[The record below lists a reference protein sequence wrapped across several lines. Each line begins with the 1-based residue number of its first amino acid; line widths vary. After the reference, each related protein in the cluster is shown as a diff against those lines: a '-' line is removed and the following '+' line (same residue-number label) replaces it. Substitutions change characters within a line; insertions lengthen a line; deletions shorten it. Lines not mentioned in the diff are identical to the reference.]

1 MSTNRFVRV
10 IETLCLHEVK
20 YIVVGGV
27 AAVLQ
32 RVPINTIDFDIVHD
46 REEENVQRLMAAL
59 AVLGVTYRDESRNL
73 TPTQAD
79 LLSAQCHPL
88 RTGRLDLDVMGALG
102 ESLDYT
108 NLLPDTDKIEVAGYI
123 VDVLKLEKLIDIK
136 RKLTRP
142 KDRFMLIHLEA
153 TLEERERTR
162 D

>member
-10 IETLCLHEVK
+10 IETLCLHEVR

-59 AVLGVTYRDESRNL
+59 AVLGVTYRDESHGL
-73 TPTQAD
+73 SPTQAD
-79 LLSAQCHPL
+79 LLSPQCHPL
-88 RTGRLDLDVMGALG
+88 RTGRLDLDLMGTLG
-102 ESLDYT
+102 EHLDYAD
-108 NLLPDTDKIEVAGYI
+108 LLADTDKIEVAGY
-123 VDVLKLEKLIDIK
+123 VLDVLKLEKLIDIK

-153 TLEERERTR
+153 TLEERERMR